1 MNPEDIVVT
10 GIGVYTSIGQNRKE
24 FWEALT
30 SGVSGA
36 GRIRAFDPAGQK
48 CQVASEVKNFD
59 PLKYVTGKRAG
70 RMGRFSQLAVCA
82 AFQAIADAGIQL
94 DKENTDR
101 IGCVI
106 GTAAG
111 DYEDIESQHKVFLEK
126 GPGFCKPF
134 AVPKIISN
142 MSSANIAID
151 LGIHGPN
158 IGVATA
164 CSSGSHA
171 IGVAMGVL
179 KLGQADIML
188 AGGAES
194 TITPLVV
201 DAYACMGVLTS
212 RNDDPETASRPFDA
226 GRDGFVIGEGSGVLV
241 LERYERARR
250 RGAEPLAV
258 LSGFG
263 MTSDAYS
270 IAIPE
275 PEGVWATRAMEHA
288 IQGSGVDRSDVG
300 YINAHGTST
309 KVNDRI
315 ETIAIKLCFGS
326 GAYQI
331 PISSTKSMIGHTLG
345 AAGGIEAAA
354 TVLSIYYGVLPPT
367 INYQTSDPDCDLDII
382 PNEARE
388 VKVKAAVSNS
398 FGFGGQNSVLL
409 FSKA

>member
-1 MNPEDIVVT
+1 MKSEDIVVT

-30 SGVSGA
+30 KGVSGA
-36 GRIRAFDPAGQK
+36 GRIRVFDPVGQR

-82 AFQAIADAGIQL
+82 ALQAIADAGIQL
-94 DKENTDR
+94 GKEDPER
-101 IGCVI
+101 VGCVI
-106 GTAAG
+106 GSAAG
-111 DYEDIESQHKVFLEK
+111 DYEDIEAQHKIFLER
-126 GPGFCKPF
+126 GPGHCKPF
-134 AVPKIISN
+134 AVPKIIPN
-142 MSSANIAID
+142 MSSANVAID

-158 IGVATA
+158 MGVATA

-171 IGVAMGVL
+171 IGVAMGML
-179 KLGQADIML
+179 QLEQADVML
-188 AGGAES
+188 AGGSES

-212 RNDDPETASRPFDA
+212 RNEDPETASRPFDA
-226 GRDGFVIGEGSGVLV
+226 GRDGFVIGEGAGVLV
-241 LERYERARR
+241 LEKYERARK

-270 IAIPE
+270 MAIPE
-275 PEGVWATRAMEHA
+275 PEGIWAARAIENA
-288 IQGSGVDRSDVG
+288 IKSSGIDISSVG

-309 KVNDRI
+309 KMNDKI
-315 ETIAIKLCFGS
+315 ETIAIKRAFGDR
-326 GAYQI
+326 AYQI
-331 PISSTKSMIGHTLG
+331 PISSNKSMIGHTLG
-345 AAGGIEAAA
+345 AAGGIEAVA
-354 TVLSIYYGVLPPT
+354 TVLSIYYGLLPPT
-367 INYQTSDPDCDLDII
+367 INYRTSDPDCDLDVI

-388 VKVKAAVSNS
+388 LKIKAAISNS

-409 FSKA
+409 FSRV